1 MNVIRIDGSIPE
13 KNNAGQI
20 EPERGLVASAAA
32 GERARQLLAQARMV
46 SLEHLKALQQAV
58 AEAQVLSEAV
68 VQGGDLYTPGLHDF
82 AKRFADDLL
91 WRAKTLEALTERQR
105 IAARTY

>member
-1 MNVIRIDGSIPE
+1 MNVIRIEGGIPE
-13 KNNAGQI
+13 KKDAGRV
-20 EPERGLVASAAA
+20 EPELSLVASPSA
-32 GERARQLLAQARMV
+32 GERARQLLAQARTV
-46 SLEHLKALQQAV
+46 SLEHLKALQQAI

-82 AKRFADDLL
+82 AKRLSEDLL
-91 WRAKTLEALTERQR
+91 WRTKTLEALTERQR